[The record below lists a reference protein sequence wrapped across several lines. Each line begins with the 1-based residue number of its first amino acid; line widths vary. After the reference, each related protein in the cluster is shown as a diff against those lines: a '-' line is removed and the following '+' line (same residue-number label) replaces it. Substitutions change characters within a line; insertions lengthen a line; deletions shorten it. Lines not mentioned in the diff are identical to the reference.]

1 MSNAR
6 LPAGKTLEREQRVFT
21 FRVTQLTQLIW
32 LVFGIFEALIA
43 LRVGLK
49 IAWAIESVHRLFF
62 PLVHEPVV
70 SVRQTVASDHPIEAH
85 KAEVIREIAGL
96 QAQNHATGPKRF
108 WSGLLFGS
116 LAGAVV
122 ILLLAPQTG
131 GKTRANIQ
139 QKGMELGGQ
148 ASEIVEEAIAQAR
161 RKTHQITHSVRK
173 QVGDLKQRA
182 QAILDGYKGR

>member
-49 IAWAIESVHRLFF
+49 IAWALESVGRLFF
-62 PLVHEPVV
+62 PRVHEPVV
-70 SVRQTVASDHPIEAH
+70 SVLQTIASDRPIEAN
-85 KAEVIREIAGL
+85 KAEVVREIASL
-96 QAQNHATGPKRF
+96 QAENHATGSKRF
-108 WSGLLFGS
+108 WSGLFFGS
-116 LAGAVV
+116 LASAVV
-122 ILLLAPQTG
+122 ILLLTPQTG

-148 ASEIVEEAIAQAR
+148 ASEIVEDAIAQAR
-161 RKTHQITHSVRK
+161 RKTHQLTHSVRK

-182 QAILDGYKGR
+182 QAILDGQKGR